1 MNRLSGIPW
10 ILMAPICAIA
20 ERPIRLS
27 HDEWDR
33 CPIAAPILMEAAD
46 EAILLLGGG
55 SPRIEGLRRLSEEIY
70 SLSPDQEAI
79 TASLLGIPSF
89 DREPHS
95 GMTGGRRLRLAL
107 QWIVAIHDHT
117 GAMP

>member
-1 MNRLSGIPW
+1 MKPFS
-10 ILMAPICAIA
+10 C
-20 ERPIRLS
+20 
-27 HDEWDR
+27 
-33 CPIAAPILMEAAD
+33 
-46 EAILLLGGG
+46 LGGVLPG
-55 SPRIEGLRRLSEEIY
+55 SRASADYRREIY

-89 DREPHS
+89 DREPHR